1 MAINLTIDGKPVSV
15 PPGTVVADAAKKV
28 GVNIPVFCYHPKLEP
43 VGMCRM
49 CLVEIGAPQVDR
61 ATRQPVLDA
70 NGQPVIAWMPK
81 LQTACTTPVSD
92 GMAVRTNTQVVK
104 DAQRAVLEFLLTSHP
119 LDCPICDKGGEC
131 PLQNLTLGYGPGETR
146 FEYSEKQRLD
156 KRVPLGDLI
165 LLDRERCIQCARCIR
180 FQDEIADDHVLG
192 FYERGRTMEI
202 VTFSEPGFDSHFSGN
217 TTDVCPVGALTTRDF
232 HFRARPWELTNVPS
246 LCNHCAVGC
255 NTTLG
260 TRRSARAG
268 GGWEIL
274 RVMPRQNEQ
283 VNEIWMCDK
292 GRFGHYHVR
301 SLQRLWGPM
310 VRDADGVLQPATWDD
325 ALSLVAGRLKA
336 ADERVLG
343 LVGDRLA
350 NEDLYLFV
358 KLFREGLGYPNMQ
371 VRPRVAGHAIATQY
385 GVATG
390 TNFGTMGKG
399 AAIFVIAGDVEE
411 EAPVWFLRIRG
422 AVKRGAALVV
432 ANGRTTK
439 LDRYTAGL
447 RYRYGTETQLVLGL
461 LNVILS
467 ENLVKPE
474 VAARIDGLD
483 ELGLQV
489 AKYTPSKVSGATG
502 VAQEALVN
510 AARTLAHATDAVF
523 IFGREGVPDG
533 EALAQAV
540 ANLAIVTG
548 HVARPNNGLLRLL
561 PHNNSQGAADLILTS
576 DLQPPTSNVKT
587 AYVVGTDP
595 VGDGEALPAARDA
608 FVIVQELFL
617 TETAKRADV
626 VLPVVAFAERDG
638 TYTNAERRVQRFY
651 AALPVT
657 VDARPDWE
665 IFWDIG
671 RRMGMDWRYTTA
683 EEVMEELARSVPA
696 YAGMTYARLMQ
707 TEAQWPPVGAQDL
720 YFGGTAYDNRGGLGA
735 QYPAACETME
745 RFAVAWAEP
754 PAPPP
759 ARGNII
765 AVPVRRLY
773 QRGTLIAQHPKEG
786 DSHALDSRTLAP
798 CIELCQADADRL
810 GIADG
815 DVVTVTLPSGERE
828 LTARVNSQAPQGAAL
843 VPDHITTNITL
854 TNVSKK

>member
-15 PPGTVVADAAKKV
+15 PPGTVVADAAKKA

-49 CLVEIGAPQVDR
+49 CLVEIGTPQVDR
-61 ATRQPVLDA
+61 ATRQLVLDA

-81 LQTACTTPVSD
+81 LQTACTTPVSE
-92 GMAVRTNTQVVK
+92 GMTVRTNTQAVK

-119 LDCPICDKGGEC
+119 LDCPVCDKGGEC

-146 FEYSEKQRLD
+146 FEYSEKQHLD

-202 VTFSEPGFDSHFSGN
+202 TTFSKPGFDSYFSGN
-217 TTDVCPVGALTTRDF
+217 TTDICPVGALTTRDF
-232 HFRARPWELTNVPS
+232 HFRARPWELKNVPG

-260 TRRSARAG
+260 TRRSAKAG

-292 GRFGHYHVR
+292 GRFGHHHAR
-301 SLQRLWGPM
+301 SPQRLWGPM

-325 ALSLVAGRLKA
+325 ALSLAAGHLKA

-350 NEDLYLFV
+350 NEDLYLLA
-358 KLFREGLGYPNMQ
+358 KLFREGLGYSNLE
-371 VRPRVAGHAIATQY
+371 VRPHVAGHAIATQY

-399 AAIFVIAGDVEE
+399 TAIFVIAGDVEE

-422 AVKRGAALVV
+422 AVKCSAALVV
-432 ANGRTTK
+432 ANGRRTK
-439 LDRYTAGL
+439 LDRYTTGL
-447 RYRYGTETQLVLGL
+447 HYQYGTETQLVLGL
-461 LNVILS
+461 LNVVLS

-474 VAARIDGLD
+474 VRAKIDGLD
-483 ELGLQV
+483 ELWRHV
-489 AKYTPSKVSGATG
+489 APYTPSQVSELTG
-502 VAQEALVN
+502 VLEQAVVD
-510 AARTLAHATDAVF
+510 AAHTLAHAADAVF

-540 ANLAIVTG
+540 ANLAVVTG

-561 PHNNSQGAADLILTS
+561 PHNNSQGAADQISNLNSQISILKS
-576 DLQPPTSNVKT
+576 QISNPRTV
-587 AYVVGTDP
+587 YIVGTDP
-595 VGDGEALPAARDA
+595 VGDGEALPKDA
-608 FVIVQELFL
+608 FVVVQELFL

-626 VLPVVAFAERDG
+626 VLPAVSFAERDG
-638 TYTNAERRVQRFY
+638 TYTSAERRVQRFY
-651 AALPVT
+651 AALPTT

-665 IFWDIG
+665 IFVDIG
-671 RRMGMDWRYTTA
+671 RRMGMDWHYTTA

-696 YAGMTYARLMQ
+696 YAGMTYAALMQ
-707 TEAQWPPVGAQDL
+707 TQAQWPPVGAQDL
-720 YFGGTAYDNRGGLGA
+720 YFGGTAYDNRGGMGA

-745 RFAVAWAEP
+745 RFAVAWADP
-754 PAPPP
+754 PVPPT
-759 ARGNII
+759 ARGEII
-765 AVPVRRLY
+765 AVPVRKLY
-773 QRGTLIAQHPKEG
+773 HRGTLIAQ
-786 DSHALDSRTLAP
+786 SHILDRRILPP
-798 CIELCQADADRL
+798 CIELCRADADRL
-810 GIADG
+810 GLADG
-815 DVVTVTLPSGERE
+815 DVVTVTLPSGECE
-828 LTARVNSQAPQGAAL
+828 MTACVDEQAPQGAAL
-843 VPDHITTNITL
+843 VPAHITTNITL
-854 TNVSKK
+854 TDVSKK